1 LKARKIRWNAA
12 LTWVLSHPV
21 SDAIYGDP
29 RLAPLYDEFED
40 NRADLLAYV
49 AFAEALNAELVLDI
63 GCGTGTLAVLLARS
77 GRTVVAVD
85 PAQASLEVAKAK
97 GASLRIT
104 WLHGHAADVPE
115 IGADLAVMT
124 GNVAQ
129 ALVTDYAWTTTLA
142 SAHRALR
149 PGGHFVFET
158 RRPARRAW
166 QDWAADTE
174 TEIRDIAGIG
184 RVARR
189 FEVTAIQ
196 SPVVSFRYTYTF
208 GSGGDVL
215 VSESTLRFR
224 EREDIE
230 ADLIAHGFRVHEV
243 RDAPDRP
250 GEEFVFIAEKI
261 SGSQLA

>member
-1 LKARKIRWNAA
+1 MRARKIRWSGV
-12 LTWVLSHPV
+12 LTWVQSHPV
-21 SDAIYGDP
+21 SDAIYANP

-40 NRADLLAYV
+40 NRADLLAYL
-49 AFAEALNAELVLDI
+49 AIAEALNAELVLDI
-63 GCGTGTLAVLLARS
+63 GCGTGSLAVLLARS

-97 GASLRIT
+97 GVPGIT
-104 WLHGHAADVPE
+104 WLHGHAADVPD
-115 IGADLAVMT
+115 IGAHLAVMT

-129 ALVTDYAWTTTLA
+129 ALVTDHEWTTALA
-142 SAHRALR
+142 SVYRALR

-174 TEIRDIAGIG
+174 TEMRDIAGIG
-184 RVARR
+184 RVTRR
-189 FEVTAIQ
+189 FEVTAVQ
-196 SPVVSFRYTYTF
+196 APVVSFRYTYTF
-208 GSGGDVL
+208 GADGEVL

-230 ADLIAHGFRVHEV
+230 ADLITQGFRVHEV

-250 GEEFVFIAEKI
+250 GEEFVFIAEKV
-261 SGSQLA
+261 SGGQLA